1 MKVSQRERYVSI
13 AAGVLVALF
22 ALDRFAL
29 SPWFSRWAR
38 ADTRIA
44 DQTDQLTQ
52 AKQTFDGSERANR
65 RWAEISERTL
75 QADAPAAESRI
86 LNAARQWAQTAGLSL
101 TSLKPERSE
110 KEQGFMKITIR
121 ATANGSLSQITRFI
135 DEAGDSPLPVRIAD
149 LQISAHKEGTDDL
162 SMLIGLATI
171 YQPDASQTAATE
183 ASR

>member
-1 MKVSQRERYVSI
+1 MKVSQRERYISI
-13 AAGVLVALF
+13 AAGVVVALF
-22 ALDRFAL
+22 VLDQFAL
-29 SPWFSRWAR
+29 SPWFSRWTA

-44 DQTDQLTQ
+44 DQKDRLAQ
-52 AKQTFDGSERANR
+52 AKQTFDGGERANR
-65 RWAEISERTL
+65 RWAEISKRTL
-75 QADAPAAESRI
+75 KADAPAAESQI

-171 YQPDASQTAATE
+171 YQPVVSQTAGTE
-183 ASR
+183 ANR

>member
-22 ALDRFAL
+22 VLDQFAL
-29 SPWFSRWAR
+29 SPWFSRWSH

-65 RWAEISERTL
+65 RWAEMSKGTL

-86 LNAARQWAQTAGLSL
+86 LNAARQWAQAAGLSL

-121 ATANGSLSQITRFI
+121 ATAGGSLSQITRFI
-135 DEAGDSPLPVRIAD
+135 YEARHSPLPVRIAD

-171 YQPDASQTAATE
+171 YQPDASPTAATE
-183 ASR
+183 VNR